1 MAKSKKTLE
10 ENQAQLKANRA
21 ELKQIYAAETEI
33 NDALLERGILLEK
46 ENALLEKNISSQK
59 RNKKAVDD
67 SAKSIRDNNKFL
79 EDSED
84 ILGSIADKVGKN
96 SKLYKQGLSYIEKQ
110 KSSLASIADLTQSI
124 ADPKLSKAT
133 EKATNAYKKYQ
144 QSVARVADR
153 TAMTGKQQEE
163 ANVAI
168 ARARAEY
175 DESVASLSKM
185 GPEAEMILGKLNSL
199 ADETEGFAKN
209 VTATTKEW
217 EAMDALLSSFS
228 GIPAVSEVNTLLK
241 TSIRDTLAWKA
252 AVFALGAALG
262 KVAYDYFGAPIKA
275 GMQADR
281 ERKQGEI
288 DNIAAVAKLRK
299 DAEFIPAQI
308 SQERLEHEIDS
319 TNQINQLRNEAA
331 FAGAKA
337 AIQFSAQMQQGAAQ
351 FERAAKTAL
360 FGNKI
365 GSVGYGAA
373 QLQLAGISADKI
385 ASGMEAAS
393 AATGKMPTAKAAAD
407 MAIMAERTGQSVDS
421 IASINEMF
429 QRIDGATES
438 TAMNLSEGLRN
449 MADQAGIGLGGLM
462 KEMAEASKDMLGYQ
476 IKSGPALA
484 KQVAYAQS
492 LGVSFGDIAK
502 AGKSMVMNYKDSIKN
517 EMQLSAMLGKNVDLS
532 EVRAKFASGDTEG
545 ALKSL
550 QAQGLDPA
558 QMDMFQQDALSQALG
573 GMDLS
578 SLQKISKNK
587 GADVG
592 GLTQGNAG
600 AGNKDFLAR
609 TQSAESALAGK
620 QASISA
626 QTAILDAKLSEKI
639 ADAYLAS
646 PEYASYKKAQ
656 NEAAIEAENL
666 GHKMKDAWLQTDDY
680 KNSLADS
687 MKLDFVAG
695 IKENLMGGLSAI
707 AGGLGATLVDKL
719 VPKGG
724 IGGKIA
730 GIFGI
735 GGGGGDTASAG
746 GGGDAGGGAPSAA
759 ADGPIASVAAQIE
772 AAEPVLKKAKPLGKQ
787 LAEFGKGIG
796 DFIKNIGKGIG
807 GTIQAIFTGIAK
819 GLEAFK
825 NPMILKG
832 AAIFSGAIAIIAAG
846 IAASAWMLGKTLP
859 TLAEGLM
866 GFNQING
873 MNLLAVGA
881 GITALGVGMA
891 AMGAGSVIAGVGNLV
906 GNLFGGGIEDTIKK
920 VEIFAAANIN
930 AAKVKENADAIILYS
945 KAMAASGLGSA
956 ASGLGT
962 LVGGIA
968 EGIAGFF
975 GVKPPL
981 QKMQEFS
988 KLNIDSTKIKAN
1000 AEAFT
1005 AFGNAMSSFNG
1016 SSGSLSGV
1024 LADGVSKFFG
1034 IEPPIE
1040 KMKKF
1045 ATADF
1050 GDTSKLKAN
1059 AEAFTLFGNAM
1070 SSYKGSSGGL
1080 GSVLAQGVADFFK
1093 IEPPFSLFQRFASME
1108 GIDVEKTKKNAEAFT
1123 AFGNAMASYTGSG
1136 TGFWSSLGK
1145 GILDFF
1151 GGGDGDLIAKFREF
1165 AALDAGGV
1173 TAISDAIGKFNSNLA
1188 NFKMETAE
1196 AVGDGMASVATN
1208 TSTYLTADRTA
1219 AVNAFASAVGYLN
1232 SSLTATSAMASQMDI
1247 AASAFENLASALDR
1261 LSQVDINSINNIP
1274 WTRMIAFAGA
1284 GGRITLAQGAN
1295 NNFNISQ
1302 DTAKNIEKMSTNTE
1316 AMVKLNNTIAK
1327 LLKEGFFG
1335 GETSSMKLY
1344 IDGKDVSH
1352 SMTRYKS
1359 KTENLG
1365 PQNEGNDKN
1374 KGKSDVRL
1382 KQNIQ
1387 LIGVSK
1393 LGINIY
1399 TFEYIEQVGL
1409 EGTYQGVMAQELIG
1423 TEFESALIFDGEY
1436 YAVDYSKLDVEFIKL
1451 S

>member
-1 MAKSKKTLE
+1 LAKSKKTLE

-46 ENALLEKNISSQK
+46 ENALLQKNINSQK
-59 RNKKAVDD
+59 RNKKAIDD
-67 SAKSIRDNNKFL
+67 SSKSISSNNKFL
-79 EDSED
+79 EDTED
-84 ILGSIADKVGKN
+84 ILGSIADKVGKSN
-96 SKLYKQGLSYIEKQ
+96 KLYKEGEKYLRTQ
-110 KSSLASIADLTQSI
+110 KSGLESIAVITQSI
-124 ADPKLSKAT
+124 AEPKLAKAA
-133 EKATNAYKKYQ
+133 EKAVDAYKKYQ

-168 ARARAEY
+168 ARARAEL
-175 DESVASLSKM
+175 DESTASLAQMGEGGQQVLDTINGMANDTEKFGKM
-185 GPEAEMILGKLNSL
+185 
-199 ADETEGFAKN
+199 

-217 EAMDALLSSFS
+217 EAMDALLGSFS
-228 GIPAVSEVNTLLK
+228 GIPAISEMNTLLK

-262 KVAYDYFGAPIKA
+262 KAAYDYFGAPIKA

-308 SQERLEHEIDS
+308 AQERLEEEISS
-319 TNQINQLRNEAA
+319 TNQINQLMHEAA
-331 FAGAKA
+331 YAGQKA
-337 AIQFSAQMQQGAAQ
+337 AIQFSASMQQGAAQ

-360 FGNKI
+360 FGNKL

-429 QRIDGATES
+429 QRVDGVSES
-438 TAMNLSEGLRN
+438 TAMNLNEGLRN
-449 MADQAGIGLGGLM
+449 MADQAKIGLGGLM

-558 QMDMFQQDALSQALG
+558 QMDMFQQEQLSQALG

-592 GLTQGNAG
+592 GLTQGAAG

-609 TQSAESALAGK
+609 TQSAESALSAK

-626 QTAILDAKLSEKI
+626 NSAVLDAKLSQKI

-730 GIFGI
+730 GIFGMGKGGDS
-735 GGGGGDTASAG
+735 GGGGGDTGGGDG
-746 GGGDAGGGAPSAA
+746 GGGGADASAA
-759 ADGPIASVAAQIE
+759 SGPIASVAAQIE
-772 AAEPVLKKAKPLGKQ
+772 AAEPVIQKAKPLGKS

-796 DFIKNIGKGIG
+796 SFVTSVGKGFG
-807 GTIQAIFTGIAK
+807 GAIQAIFQGLAK
-819 GLEAFK
+819 GIEAFG
-825 NPMILKG
+825 NPMIIKGAGIIAAVIVIIG
-832 AAIFSGAIAIIAAG
+832 AAIAGA
-846 IAASAWMLGKTLP
+846 AWMMGKALP
-859 TLAEGLM
+859 TLAEGLLK
-866 GFNQING
+866 FNDING
-873 MNLLAVGA
+873 MNLLGVGA
-881 GITALGVGMA
+881 GLTALGAGMA
-891 AMGAGSVIAGVGNLV
+891 AMGVGAVASGIGNLV
-906 GNLFGGGIEDTIKK
+906 GGLFGGGVEDTIKK
-920 VEIFAAANIN
+920 LQLFQQADID
-930 AAKVKENADAIILYS
+930 AAKVKNNAQAVVNYS
-945 KAMAASGLGSA
+945 LAMAALG
-956 ASGLGT
+956 GGT
-962 LVGGIA
+962 AIGGIGALVGSVAGA
-968 EGIAGFF
+968 IAGFF
-975 GVKPPL
+975 EEKPPM
-981 QKMQEFS
+981 QKMLEFSKYNIDAAKVKNNSEAVAAYAKAMAQLGKGSAIGGLGAAVGAVGGAIADFFGAKPPMAQMQEFA
-988 KLNIDSTKIKAN
+988 KMDFGDTEKIKNN

-1005 AFGNAMSSFNG
+1005 AFGNAMASFKG
-1016 SSGSLSGV
+1016 SSGSLGGI
-1024 LADGVSKFFG
+1024 LADGIANFFG
-1034 IEPPIE
+1034 VEPPLE

-1045 ATADF
+1045 ATADL

-1070 SSYKGSSGGL
+1070 ASYKGSGQGI
-1080 GSVLAQGVADFFK
+1080 GDALAQGVSSFLKVDTPLDK
-1093 IEPPFSLFQRFASME
+1093 FQQFAAVS
-1108 GIDVEKTKKNAEAFT
+1108 GINVEQVKNNAEAFT
-1123 AFGNAMASYTGSG
+1123 AFGNAMSTYEGGATE
-1136 TGFWSSLGK
+1136 GFWSSLGQ
-1145 GILDFF
+1145 GLLSFF
-1151 GGGDGDLIAKFREF
+1151 GGGSEDVITKFDRF
-1165 AALDAGGV
+1165 SKLNAGGV
-1173 TAISDAIGKFNSNLA
+1173 VAISDAIGSLNKNLSGFSA
-1188 NFKMETAE
+1188 ATAE
-1196 AVGDGMASVATN
+1196 TVANGFLTVAT
-1208 TSTYLTADRTA
+1208 STTTNLTAERA
-1219 AVNAFASAVGYLN
+1219 LAINSFASAMGGL
-1232 SSLTATSAMASQMDI
+1232 SSNLMSLAMVAPMMNIVSE
-1247 AASAFENLASALDR
+1247 SFVNLASALDR
-1261 LSQVDINSINNIP
+1261 LAQVDVNTINDMP
-1274 WTRMIAFAGA
+1274 WKSMALFSGA
-1284 GGRITLAQGAN
+1284 GGRITLASSAN
-1295 NNFNISQ
+1295 NSFNMTQ
-1302 DTAKNIEKMSTNTE
+1302 NTAKNIEKLATNTD

-1344 IDGKDVSH
+1344 IDGKDVST

-1365 PQNEGNDKN
+1365 PK
-1374 KGKSDVRL
+1374 K
-1382 KQNIQ
+1382 
-1387 LIGVSK
+1387 
-1393 LGINIY
+1393 
-1399 TFEYIEQVGL
+1399 
-1409 EGTYQGVMAQELIG
+1409 
-1423 TEFESALIFDGEY
+1423 
-1436 YAVDYSKLDVEFIKL
+1436 
-1451 S
+1451 